1 MFSVDSNKKEKPK
14 TNAFVFGGLPS
25 FLILLRSVLISIL
38 TFISVAPSSPA
49 IVAQPVTCWFASHRA
64 LNFDDMQ
71 FTASVKPIVSSPA
84 TMPVLSKTSTALPM
98 PYRSFSTS
106 SPGMLFVVTKS

>member
-14 TNAFVFGGLPS
+14 NNFAIGGLPS

-38 TFISVAPSSPA
+38 TFISVVPSSPA

-64 LNFDDMQ
+64 LNFDDMR
-71 FTASVKPIVSSPA
+71 FTASVKPIISSTA
-84 TMPVLSKTSTALPM
+84 TMPVLSKTSTVLPT